1 MTQSHNSDFEKIDY
15 NFFFIGYPPTSSQSK
30 SPSDH
35 EQDHEQDER
44 GGDRSGY

>member
-1 MTQSHNSDFEKIDY
+1 MTQSHNSDFEKFDY
-15 NFFFIGYPPTSSQSK
+15 IFLSDPPPPSSQSK